1 MRFIVCLPRQ
11 GRKSFANKSSFCVLK
26 QSQYVPLHTH
36 MHTVIRDKNILFWKK
51 TVVEMDRGGYQKH
64 GDRKFIRK
72 STEV

>member
-1 MRFIVCLPRQ
+1 M
-11 GRKSFANKSSFCVLK
+11 LK